1 MKIAI
6 DIGHPVI
13 EKPNNFFNG
22 RAIFLQTGTGIS
34 SPVRRIEGNIAD
46 ISRAIEILPRHSAR
60 YPGTG
65 GWKNCS
71 YSARRER
78 RNILN
83 APLTSYILPTSFDI
97 SIIFSQFANRR
108 IVIVRNYE
116 QIGLSNR
123 TPDFY
128 SVSFVKSMEVG
139 EEIQKDGRRNMERK
153 NF

>member
-34 SPVRRIEGNIAD
+34 SPARRIEGNIAD

-65 GWKNCS
+65 GWKNYS

-108 IVIVRNYE
+108 IVHRSKLRANRIIQPNSRFLFRFVR
-116 QIGLSNR
+116 
-123 TPDFY
+123 
-128 SVSFVKSMEVG
+128 
-139 EEIQKDGRRNMERK
+139 
-153 NF
+153 